1 MTYEQLKEVLLLHG
15 QMHVLQWWDELDEEG
30 KKHLSKQIE
39 HIDWREISL
48 SGNGAVEAHGEILP
62 MQGLSLSD
70 IAARREE
77 FYAVGKEALRA
88 GKVAAVLLA
97 GGQGTRL
104 GFDGPKGACDIGVT
118 KPLYIFEQLIR
129 NLQDV
134 TLSCGAPVPLLI
146 MTSELNDGQ
155 TRAFFEQHD
164 YFGYPS
170 EDVYFFRQE
179 MAPVV
184 DEDGNL
190 LLSSKDSLS
199 LSPNGN
205 GGWFISLKRA
215 GLVEKMA
222 ARGVEWFNVFAVD
235 NVMQRIADPVFV
247 GATILSG
254 MTSGAKFVRKAYPE
268 ERVGVLCLEDGR
280 PNIIEYYELDE
291 KMANL
296 RDEKGGLVYSY
307 GVILNYLFRLD
318 MLESIV
324 SMSLPVHVA
333 HKKVPY
339 LGRDGKK
346 VTPDKENGYKF
357 EALILDMVRQ
367 AQTCLP
373 FEIDREREFAPIK
386 NKTGIDS
393 VESAR
398 ELLLKNGVRI

>member
-30 KKHLSKQIE
+30 KKQLSNQIE
-39 HIDWREISL
+39 HIDWGEISL
-48 SGNGAVEAHGEILP
+48 SGNGAVEVHGEILP

-235 NVMQRIADPVFV
+235 NVLQRIADPVFV

>member
-235 NVMQRIADPVFV
+235 NVLQRIADPVFV

>member
-39 HIDWREISL
+39 HIDWGEISL

-235 NVMQRIADPVFV
+235 NVLQRIADPVFV

>member
-30 KKHLSKQIE
+30 KKQLSNQIE
-39 HIDWREISL
+39 HIDWGEISL

-235 NVMQRIADPVFV
+235 NVLQRIADPVFV